1 FDLRD
6 DRRRVL
12 ADLRDGIARPP
23 RILRLAPKVRH
34 RAGRERGAFDGVTD
48 GDRGADLVVV
58 FRVVRPAEL
67 MHHRPDEQGRVR
79 DATADDDVRTLRQ
92 TARDVVATHVRVRRD
107 DVLADAVDVFFARVQ
122 VRKLDPERTHLVEVG
137 KYVVAGHDRD
147 LQLAEAKAL
156 GDFDHLPRR
165 GGRIGAAGVGNDLES
180 LLARQS
186 GRDRK
191 STRLNSSHRT
201 ISYAVFCLKKK
212 KKYRSVEI
220 LMHETF

>member
-1 FDLRD
+1 
-6 DRRRVL
+6 
-12 ADLRDGIARPP
+12 
-23 RILRLAPKVRH
+23 
-34 RAGRERGAFDGVTD
+34 
-48 GDRGADLVVV
+48 
-58 FRVVRPAEL
+58 

-180 LLARQS
+180 LLARLWQ
-186 GRDRK
+186 GGFEP
-191 STRLNSSHRT
+191 RLDVSDVSLIR
-201 ISYAVFCLKKK
+201 VFCLLPLQHGKCQLGEVIEAQI
-212 KKYRSVEI
+212 VE
-220 LMHETF
+220 LPLVRQLDRRLEQVTPVRAAGAEPDLLHTGMTPLRRLGGGTSLRQ